1 MSARGYI
8 FLSLKPAKRRD
19 ASTEVMMKHRFYEKD
34 GIVIVEFE
42 GKIMGEPTDS
52 SIVKKVYEYADQN
65 KVNFI
70 FDFTKVEWMNS
81 RGLGL
86 CISGATTLRNRDGD
100 LKLACTSGKVLDLLN
115 KTKMF
120 LVFECYETVDMAM
133 AAFK

>member
-1 MSARGYI
+1 
-8 FLSLKPAKRRD
+8 
-19 ASTEVMMKHRFYEKD
+19 MKHNFYEKD
-34 GIVIVEFE
+34 GIVIVELE

-52 SIVKKVYEYADQN
+52 SIVNKIYAYADQK
-65 KVNFI
+65 KVKFI

-100 LKLACTSGKVLDLLN
+100 LKLACTSGKVMELLN

-120 LVFECYETVDMAM
+120 LVFDCYDSVDKAM